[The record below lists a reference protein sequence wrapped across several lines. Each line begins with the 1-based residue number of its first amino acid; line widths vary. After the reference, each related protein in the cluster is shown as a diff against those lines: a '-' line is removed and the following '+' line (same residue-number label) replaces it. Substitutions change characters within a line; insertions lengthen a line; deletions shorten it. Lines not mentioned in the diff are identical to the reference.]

1 MKIMVH
7 IDSGANIKS
16 KNVKYMNI
24 DKEEWDNMDED
35 ERDELV
41 KEFIWCDMGASWGY
55 EEVDE

>member
-1 MKIMVH
+1 
-7 IDSGANIKS
+7 
-16 KNVKYMNI
+16 MNI